1 MWGLKEKR
9 NFNTESAN
17 NSIMSSPVD
26 FLNFLY
32 DPIYVKYAVDLV
44 IAVITAIMNMMV
56 GGNNLRGTDYLF
68 RAANIKTGAINWGVL
83 TAYFI
88 LLIPNYAG
96 NTRKLGWFIIVVL
109 ITFLI
114 STGCFIS
121 AARGSSWKKS
131 GTSAGIALASSSL
144 VITLL
149 SILILLF
156 FDSNFF
162 H

>member
-1 MWGLKEKR
+1 
-9 NFNTESAN
+9 
-17 NSIMSSPVD
+17 MSSPID

-32 DPIYVKYAVDLV
+32 NPIWTKYFFDLL
-44 IAVITAIMNMMV
+44 IAVITTIMNMMI
-56 GGNNLRGTDYLF
+56 GGNNLRGTDYFF

-83 TAYFI
+83 TAYLI
-88 LLIPNYAG
+88 LLIPNYVGNAG
-96 NTRKLGWFIIVVL
+96 KLGWFIIVVL

-131 GTSAGIALASSSL
+131 GTSAGIALGSSSF

-149 SILILLF
+149 SISILLF